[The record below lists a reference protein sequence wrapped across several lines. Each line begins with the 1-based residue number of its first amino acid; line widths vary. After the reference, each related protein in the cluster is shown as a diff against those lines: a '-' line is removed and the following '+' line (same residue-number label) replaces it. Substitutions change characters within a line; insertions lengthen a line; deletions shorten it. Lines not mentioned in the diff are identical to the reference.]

1 MITVVGVCGMARFGW
16 REHQPVTAED
26 NKEAVTS
33 HDIIVPIHVYH
44 HQPKLIGTHAWILR
58 ADIPD
63 AHDYLTLTI
72 HFFPNVGLRL
82 VEGLTTMAK

>member
-1 MITVVGVCGMARFGW
+1 MARFGW

-33 HDIIVPIHVYH
+33 HDVIAPIHVCH
-44 HQPKLIGTHAWILR
+44 HQPKLIGTDAWILR

-63 AHDYLTLTI
+63 ALDYLTLTI
-72 HFFPNVGLRL
+72 HIFLNVGLRL

>member
-1 MITVVGVCGMARFGW
+1 MARFGW

-33 HDIIVPIHVYH
+33 HDVIAPIHVCH
-44 HQPKLIGTHAWILR
+44 HQPKLIGTDAWILR

-63 AHDYLTLTI
+63 A
-72 HFFPNVGLRL
+72 L
-82 VEGLTTMAK
+82 VEAFKSDILAAIEKLTK